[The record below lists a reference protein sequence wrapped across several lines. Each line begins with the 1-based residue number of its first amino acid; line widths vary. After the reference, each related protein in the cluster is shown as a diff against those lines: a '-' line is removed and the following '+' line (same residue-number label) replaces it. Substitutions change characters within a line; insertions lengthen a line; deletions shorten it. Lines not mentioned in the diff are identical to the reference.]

1 MAPSLTVAEIPTVKV
16 ARGAAPTITV
26 KAHLASGYHANS
38 NKPSDDYLIP
48 LTLKWEAGPLTAEKV
63 VYPAGSMEKYPF
75 SEKPLSVVTGDFAIA
90 TTFKV
95 TPGAATGPAALKG
108 SLRYQACD
116 TQRCYAPKTVPV
128 KVTVSVE

>member
-38 NKPSDDYLIP
+38 NKPSDDYLI
-48 LTLKWEAGPLTAEKV
+48 PLTAEKV